1 MVAFMIVAVTDGG
14 PFFWLGPGA
23 GGGERRKA
31 AVPSFDTTIRVNVK
45 SLKVAVEGVFSDS

>member
-23 GGGERRKA
+23 RGGERRKREE
-31 AVPSFDTTIRVNVK
+31 F
-45 SLKVAVEGVFSDS
+45 EGGGGRRILR